1 MILVEAKVPELIL
14 ESVKDVETANKI
26 THQLWREDNTLLGYL
41 IKDDVNLNFDMYPL
55 REVDIGQLY
64 AELDIL
70 GLDDYSINT
79 INDGS
84 LAITD
89 SIKKAE
95 ASLDINSIKGLKIS
109 RMKNHFDSIK
119 IRPKVQVLKDTQNF
133 PVDGSKDD
141 ITNFQSYLDLLL
153 LNSETQGYVKDANGD
168 MQLVST
174 DELSQIIVQ
183 IKQFGLHL
191 YQLKWAKEIEIMSAG
206 SIEEVKNIKIKLF

>member
-1 MILVEAKVPELIL
+1 MILVEAKVPGLIL

-41 IKDDVNLNFDMYPL
+41 IKDDIKLSFNLYPL
-55 REVDIGQLY
+55 REVDVGQLY

-84 LAITD
+84 LMITD

-119 IRPKVQVLKDTQNF
+119 IRPQVQVLKDTKNF

-153 LNSETQGYVKDANGD
+153 LNLQTEGYVKDANGD

-174 DELSQIIVQ
+174 DELTQIIIE
-183 IKQFGLHL
+183 IKQFGLEM
-191 YQLKWAKEIEIMSAG
+191 YQLKWSKEIEIMSAV
-206 SIEEVKNIKIKLF
+206 SIDAVKAISIKLI

>member
-1 MILVEAKVPELIL
+1 MILVEGTLPEPIL
-14 ESVKDVETANKI
+14 ESVKNVEVANKI

-41 IKDDVNLNFDMYPL
+41 IKDDVNLNFKVYPL

-70 GLDDYSINT
+70 GLTDYSIDI

-89 SIKKAE
+89 SINKAE
-95 ASLDINSIKGLKIS
+95 GSLDINNMKGLKIS
-109 RMKNHFDSIK
+109 RMKNHFESLK
-119 IRPKVQVLKDTQNF
+119 IRPRVQVLKDTKNF

-153 LNSETQGYVKDANGD
+153 LNSATEGSIKDANGD
-168 MQLVST
+168 MQTVTT
-174 DELSQIIVQ
+174 DELTRIIVE
-183 IKQFGLHL
+183 IKQFGLQL
-191 YQLKWAKEIEIMSAG
+191 YQLKWAKEIELMSAG
-206 SIEEVKNIKIKLF
+206 TIEELKAIQIKLI